1 MSRTII
7 NQVVFNNVKRDLN
20 TFMTKKEV
28 AKKNLISTES
38 VRKINHANS
47 WESWLI
53 NKHMK
58 VAQPKV
64 AQPKRGI
71 KALIERL
78 QNIFS
83 K

>member
-47 WESWLI
+47 WENWLI
-53 NKHMK
+53 NKR
-58 VAQPKV
+58 AKV

>member
-20 TFMTKKEV
+20 TFMTKNEV

-38 VRKINHANS
+38 VRKTNHANS

-53 NKHMK
+53 NKHT
-58 VAQPKV
+58 KV